1 MAGSH
6 GPRAQSFVKQGYHI
20 MLTIFTII
28 LILYPQKLLLLCSKS
43 LTIKLKLFSQDR
55 SFFTQQ
61 TYNRLIYIDGV
72 ISTTLSISTPFMWL
86 QRGSLTSTTFAFRGY
101 SRSVQALRSKRNR
114 NPNRKNLEIITSDT
128 KSENPL
134 VCLTKTENQMRRK
147 TDGLRHKYGKTVL
160 KNSQNRK
167 TENPNTPFPCMCTV
181 TVFSLQ

>member
-43 LTIKLKLFSQDR
+43 LTIKLKLFPQDR

-61 TYNRLIYIDGV
+61 TYNRLIYF
-72 ISTTLSISTPFMWL
+72 LSISIPFMWL